1 MKKYAMVNQS
11 SGEVEYIVSP
21 ASATTYVD
29 GSTYGDHLAKEI
41 EASEPNDE
49 FLATKYYRDGWQTR
63 DARPS
68 NGHMWIDDA
77 WSVPAISAEDL
88 WSAVRLIRDIKLS
101 ESDWT
106 QFNDSPLSDS
116 NKAAWSTYRA
126 ALRDIPSTNADIAS
140 VEDVVWP
147 TKPGV

>member
-41 EASEPNDE
+41 EASESNDE
-49 FLATKYYRDGWQTR
+49 FLATKYYREGWQAR

-126 ALRDIPSTNADIAS
+126 ALRNIPSTNADIAS
-140 VEDVVWP
+140 VEDVTWP
-147 TKPGV
+147 TKPGE

>member
-1 MKKYAMVNQS
+1 MKKYAMVNQT

-29 GSTYGDHLAKEI
+29 GSTYGEHLAKEI

-63 DARPS
+63 EVRPS
-68 NGHMWIDDA
+68 NEHMWIDDT
-77 WSVPAISAEDL
+77 WSIPQISAEDL
-88 WSAVRLIRDIKLS
+88 WSTIRLIRGMKLN

-106 QFNDSPLSDS
+106 QFADSPLSDA
-116 NKAAWSTYRA
+116 NKALWVTYRA
-126 ALRDIPSTNADIAS
+126 ALRNVPSTNAS
-140 VEDVVWP
+140 VTSLDDVVWP
-147 TKPGV
+147 TEPGE

>member
-41 EASEPNDE
+41 EASESNDE
-49 FLATKYYRDGWQTR
+49 FLATKYYRDGWQAR

-106 QFNDSPLSDS
+106 QFTDSPLSDS

-126 ALRDIPSTNADIAS
+126 ALRNIPSTNADIAS
-140 VEDVVWP
+140 VEDVTWP
-147 TKPGV
+147 TKPGE

>member
-41 EASEPNDE
+41 EASESNDE

-63 DARPS
+63 NARPS

-88 WSAVRLIRDIKLS
+88 WSAVRLMRDIKLS

-126 ALRDIPSTNADIAS
+126 ALRNIPSTNADIAS
-140 VEDVVWP
+140 VEDVTWP
-147 TKPGV
+147 TKPGE

>member
-1 MKKYAMVNQS
+1 MVNQS

-29 GSTYGDHLAKEI
+29 GSTYGDHLAIEI
-41 EASEPNDE
+41 EASESNDE

-116 NKAAWSTYRA
+116 NKAAWSTYRV
-126 ALRDIPSTNADIAS
+126 ALRNIPSTNADIAS
-140 VEDVVWP
+140 VEDVTWP
-147 TKPGV
+147 TKPGE

>member
-21 ASATTYVD
+21 ASATTYLD

-41 EASEPNDE
+41 EASESNDE

-77 WSVPAISAEDL
+77 WSVPPITAEDL
-88 WSAVRLIRDIKLS
+88 WSAVRFMRDIKLS

-116 NKAAWSTYRA
+116 NKAAWATYRA

-140 VEDVVWP
+140 VEDVTWP
-147 TKPGV
+147 TEPGA